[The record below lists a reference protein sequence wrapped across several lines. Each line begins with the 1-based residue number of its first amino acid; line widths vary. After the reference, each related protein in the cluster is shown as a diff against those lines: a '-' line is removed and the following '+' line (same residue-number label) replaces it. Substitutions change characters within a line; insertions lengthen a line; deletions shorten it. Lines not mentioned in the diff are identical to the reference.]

1 MKRKLFIGAVLL
13 SMLALLVGACAPQP
27 APAPSPSPVPSPI
40 PAPSPAPAP
49 TPAPAPVPPAS
60 GTLNVYVTDAPP
72 REDVTSIWVTITEV
86 KVHKARAEQEMEQ
99 EYSSDNT
106 TDNLTPEMER
116 EREQQQN
123 QPGAGEWIT
132 IPLSDNTTFN
142 LLDIAGVEQFLGTTD
157 VDAGKYTQVRLVI
170 DTIEVGLGGGE
181 PEAATLPSNEL
192 KIVHP
197 FKVAAGAATALIVDF
212 EADRMVN
219 VTGAGKIMVKPVV
232 NLKVRPDKSGGQQPG
247 TEPVSVAVPCD
258 EFMATGN
265 VTGEIEV
272 NAGDLFTVAL
282 CSNPATGFQWSETAQ
297 IGDAA
302 IAEQTGHQFVAPG
315 EQLIGAAGQEIW
327 TFQALQSGNT
337 TIAMEYSRP
346 WEGGE
351 PAEWTFGLT
360 LTVK

>member
-13 SMLALLVGACAPQP
+13 SMLALLFGACAPQP
-27 APAPSPSPVPSPI
+27 V

-49 TPAPAPVPPAS
+49 TPVPSPAPAPAPTPSPAPVPPAS

-72 REDVTSIWVTITEV
+72 REDVTGIWVTITEV
-86 KVHKARAEQEMEQ
+86 QVHKALAEQEQ
-99 EYSSDNT
+99 EHSSDNT
-106 TDNLTPEMER
+106 TDNLTPELER
-116 EREQQQN
+116 ERGQQQTR
-123 QPGAGEWIT
+123 QDAGEWIT

-142 LLDIAGVEQFLGTTD
+142 LLDIMGVEQFLGTSD

-170 DTIEVGLGGGE
+170 DTIEVGLGGGK
-181 PEAATLPSNEL
+181 PEEATLPSNEL

-247 TEPVSVAVPCD
+247 TEPVSVEVPCD

-265 VTGEIEV
+265 VTGELEV

-282 CSNPATGFQWSETAQ
+282 CSNPTTGFQWSETAQ
-297 IGDAA
+297 IGDATVV
-302 IAEQTGHQFVAPG
+302 EQTGHQFVPPG
-315 EQLIGAAGQEIW
+315 EQPIGAAGQEIW
-327 TFQALQSGNT
+327 TFQALQPGTT

-346 WEGGE
+346 WEEGE
-351 PAEWTFGLT
+351 TAEWTFGLT
-360 LTVK
+360 VTVK